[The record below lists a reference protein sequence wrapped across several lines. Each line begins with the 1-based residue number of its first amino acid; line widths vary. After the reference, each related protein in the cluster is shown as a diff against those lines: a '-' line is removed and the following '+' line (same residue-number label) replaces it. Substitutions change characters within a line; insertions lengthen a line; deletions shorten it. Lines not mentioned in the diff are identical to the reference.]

1 MATIDQSRISRFQ
14 KESESWRRVLEYMQ
28 QENSYLKN
36 LLADVVNQD
45 INNEM
50 LVEAEDFQNRFIKN
64 DEIIALLRRDIYNFN
79 ERLSDHSSKAGMD
92 NEKYYPVQKKLRN
105 EIELLE
111 QQFNKLKFEFLYF
124 ISEKI

>member
-1 MATIDQSRISRFQ
+1 
-14 KESESWRRVLEYMQ
+14 MQ

-36 LLADVVNQD
+36 LLADAVNQD

-92 NEKYYPVQKKLRN
+92 NEKYYSVQKKLRN

>member
-105 EIELLE
+105 EKR
-111 QQFNKLKFEFLYF
+111 NK
-124 ISEKI
+124 